1 MGANTHS
8 WLVLEP
14 YDNNIPTNLRKQ
26 YEAFGWKIHI
36 PVSPK
41 SLTHERDAEHAEV
54 YGIAKGGMLQRN
66 LPKLWHTRIESYLP
80 AHLFERVFHQRW
92 DGDDGYSQQDW
103 IDYINLL
110 MQNKQPLKMWHE
122 DTPHLRLKHM
132 CTDWCIRH
140 WEYKLL
146 PHDDIDFVLDLI
158 EWKEPKVI
166 LGEVVVNA
174 TEEKEPPKKKVEGG
188 GVHLLA
194 FGSYDDR
201 CVELGRVYSDDIG
214 GYATTPTGLEFG
226 YKNLADLK
234 KILKTAATN
243 WKELASTDMIMA
255 GFKPNVST
263 PMNVTFLGASAS
275 GYTMTVN
282 LTAVVS
288 GQGQLDPYGAKI
300 IASHLKPQIGAY
312 AEKALD
318 KVIGNGKKR
327 PNAFVRQV
335 NVTLGADMSMPSKG
349 GASLGSQAVAQK
361 SKQAGWVRES
371 HLWWDAWC
379 DKLSSRSDFTHAPAS
394 RTKTTVTR
402 IDVGGH
408 TIDYTVEFVFTPKV
422 IYKTMYKLRPTGGRD
437 RDMVYTKSQSWLTP
451 KENTIKASYKHYLK
465 TVAIE
470 EDKKVAGLNVERK
483 DAAALE
489 AQSAAAASSA
499 ARGDATANTTT
510 TGEKRIRAISLSDNG
525 GK

>member
-80 AHLFERVFHQRW
+80 AHIFERVFHQRW

-158 EWKEPKVI
+158 EWKEPKVV

-174 TEEKEPPKKKVEGG
+174 TEENEPPKKKVEGG

-201 CVELGRVYSDDIG
+201 CVELGRVYADDIG

-234 KILKTAATN
+234 KILKMVAEN
-243 WKELASTDMIMA
+243 WKKLSDSDIGLA
-255 GFKPNVST
+255 GFT
-263 PMNVTFLGASAS
+263 PHASEPLAVVLSWVKAS
-275 GYTMTVN
+275 GYTITVE
-282 LTAVVS
+282 LRAHVT
-288 GQGQLDPYGAKI
+288 GDRQLDPYGAKI
-300 IASHLKPQIGAY
+300 IANQLKAQMSAY
-312 AEKALD
+312 AEKGLD
-318 KVIGNGKKR
+318 KVITQGKKR
-327 PNAFVRQV
+327 PNGYARPV
-335 NVTLGADMSMPSKG
+335 NITLGADMSMPKEG

-394 RTKTTVTR
+394 RTKTTVTK
-402 IDVGGH
+402 IDTELGL
-408 TIDYTVEFVFTPKV
+408 IFYEVEFVFSPKV
-422 IYKTMYKLRPTGGRD
+422 IYKTMYKLRPTSGRD

-451 KENTIKASYKHYLK
+451 KENTIKASYKYYLK

-483 DAAALE
+483 DTATLE

-499 ARGDATANTTT
+499 ARGDMSPTTTT
-510 TGEKRIRAISLSDNG
+510 TGEKRIRAIVLEG

>member
-234 KILKTAATN
+234 KILKMVAEN
-243 WKELASTDMIMA
+243 WKKLSDSDIGLA
-255 GFKPNVST
+255 GFT
-263 PMNVTFLGASAS
+263 PHASEPLAVVLSWVKAS
-275 GYTMTVN
+275 GYTITVE
-282 LTAVVS
+282 LRAHVT
-288 GQGQLDPYGAKI
+288 GDRQLDPYGAKI
-300 IASHLKPQIGAY
+300 IANQLKAQMSAY
-312 AEKALD
+312 AEKGLD
-318 KVIGNGKKR
+318 KVITQGKKR
-327 PNAFVRQV
+327 PNGYARPV
-335 NVTLGADMSMPSKG
+335 NITLGADMSMPKQG
-349 GASLGSQAVAQK
+349 GASLASQAVAQK
-361 SKQAGWVRES
+361 SKRAGWVRES

-394 RTKTTVTR
+394 RTKTTVTK
-402 IDVGGH
+402 IDTELGL
-408 TIDYTVEFVFTPKV
+408 IFYEVEFVFTPKV

-451 KENTIKASYKHYLK
+451 KENTIKASYKYYLK

-483 DAAALE
+483 DTATLE
-489 AQSAAAASSA
+489 AQSAAVASSA
-499 ARGDATANTTT
+499 ARGDTTPNTTT
-510 TGEKRIRAISLSDNG
+510 TGAKRIRAISLSDKG

>member
-1 MGANTHS
+1 
-8 WLVLEP
+8 VLEP

-41 SLTHERDAEHAEV
+41 ALTHERDAEHAEV

-92 DGDDGYSQQDW
+92 DSDDGYSQQDW

-174 TEEKEPPKKKVEGG
+174 TEEEPPKKKVEGG

-201 CVELGRVYSDDIG
+201 CVELGRVYNDDIG

-234 KILKTAATN
+234 KILKMVAEN
-243 WKELASTDMIMA
+243 WKKLSDSDIGLA
-255 GFKPNVST
+255 GFT
-263 PMNVTFLGASAS
+263 PHASEPLAVVLSWVKAS
-275 GYTMTVN
+275 GYTITVE
-282 LTAVVS
+282 LRAHVT
-288 GQGQLDPYGAKI
+288 GDRQLDPYGAKI
-300 IASHLKPQIGAY
+300 IANQLKAQMSAY
-312 AEKALD
+312 AEKGLD
-318 KVIGNGKKR
+318 KVITQGKKR
-327 PNAFVRQV
+327 PNGYARPV
-335 NVTLGADMSMPSKG
+335 NITLGADMSMPAKG
-349 GASLGSQAVAQK
+349 GTSLASQAVAQK
-361 SKQAGWVRES
+361 SKGAGWSRES

-402 IDVGGH
+402 IDTELGL
-408 TIDYTVEFVFTPKV
+408 IFYEVEFVFTPKV

-451 KENTIKASYKHYLK
+451 KENTIKSSYKYYLK

-499 ARGDATANTTT
+499 ARGDATTNTTT
-510 TGEKRIRAISLSDNG
+510 TGEKRIRAIVLEG

>member
-41 SLTHERDAEHAEV
+41 ALTHERDAEHAEV

-92 DGDDGYSQQDW
+92 AGDDGYSQQDW

-174 TEEKEPPKKKVEGG
+174 TEENEPPKKKVEGG

-201 CVELGRVYSDDIG
+201 CVELGRVYADDIG

-234 KILKTAATN
+234 KILKMVAEN
-243 WKELASTDMIMA
+243 WKKLSDSDIGLA
-255 GFKPNVST
+255 GFT
-263 PMNVTFLGASAS
+263 PHASEPLAVVLSWVKAS
-275 GYTMTVN
+275 GYTITVE
-282 LTAVVS
+282 LRAHVT
-288 GQGQLDPYGAKI
+288 GDRQLDPYGAKI
-300 IASHLKPQIGAY
+300 IANQLKVQMSAY
-312 AEKALD
+312 AEKGLD
-318 KVIGNGKKR
+318 KVITQGKKR
-327 PNAFVRQV
+327 PNGYARPV
-335 NVTLGADMSMPSKG
+335 NITLGADMSMPKEAGTSL
-349 GASLGSQAVAQK
+349 ASQSVAQK
-361 SKQAGWVRES
+361 SKRAGWLRES

-379 DKLSSRSDFTHAPAS
+379 DKLSTRSDFTHAPAS
-394 RTKTTVTR
+394 RTKATVTK
-402 IDVGGH
+402 IDTELGL
-408 TIDYTVEFVFTPKV
+408 IFYEVEFVFTPKV

-437 RDMVYTKSQSWLTP
+437 RDMVYTKIQSWLTP
-451 KENTIKASYKHYLK
+451 KENTIKASYKYYLK

-483 DAAALE
+483 DAAALD

-499 ARGDATANTTT
+499 ARGDATPNATT
-510 TGEKRIRAISLSDNG
+510 TGEKRIRAIVLEG

>member
-92 DGDDGYSQQDW
+92 AGDDGYSQQDW

-166 LGEVVVNA
+166 LGDVVVNA
-174 TEEKEPPKKKVEGG
+174 TEENEPPKKKVEGG

-201 CVELGRVYSDDIG
+201 CVELGRVYADDIG

-234 KILKTAATN
+234 KILKMVAEN
-243 WKELASTDMIMA
+243 WKKLSDSDIGLA
-255 GFKPNVST
+255 GFT
-263 PMNVTFLGASAS
+263 PHASEPLAVVLSWVKAS
-275 GYTMTVN
+275 GYTITVE
-282 LTAVVS
+282 LRAHVT
-288 GQGQLDPYGAKI
+288 GDRQLDPYGAKI
-300 IASHLKPQIGAY
+300 IANQLKAQMSAY
-312 AEKALD
+312 AEKGLD
-318 KVIGNGKKR
+318 KVITQGKKR
-327 PNAFVRQV
+327 PNGYARPV
-335 NVTLGADMSMPSKG
+335 NITLGADMSMPKEAGTSL
-349 GASLGSQAVAQK
+349 ASQSVAQK
-361 SKQAGWVRES
+361 SKRAGWSRES

-379 DKLSSRSDFTHAPAS
+379 DKLSTRSDFTHAPAS
-394 RTKTTVTR
+394 RTKTTVTK
-402 IDVGGH
+402 IDTELGL
-408 TIDYTVEFVFTPKV
+408 IFYEVEFVFTPKV

-451 KENTIKASYKHYLK
+451 KENTIKASYKYYLK

-483 DAAALE
+483 DAAALG

-499 ARGDATANTTT
+499 ARGDATPNATT
-510 TGEKRIRAISLSDNG
+510 TGEKRIRAIVLEG

>member
-92 DGDDGYSQQDW
+92 DGDEGYSQQDW

-234 KILKTAATN
+234 KILKMVAEN
-243 WKELASTDMIMA
+243 WKKLSDSDIGLA
-255 GFKPNVST
+255 GFT
-263 PMNVTFLGASAS
+263 PHASEPLAVVLSWVKAS
-275 GYTMTVN
+275 GYTI
-282 LTAVVS
+282 AVELRAHVT
-288 GQGQLDPYGAKI
+288 GDRQLDPYGAKI
-300 IASHLKPQIGAY
+300 IANQLKAQMSAY
-312 AEKALD
+312 AEKGLD
-318 KVIGNGKKR
+318 KVITQGKKR
-327 PNAFVRQV
+327 PNGYARPV
-335 NVTLGADMSMPSKG
+335 NITLGADMSMPKEG
-349 GASLGSQAVAQK
+349 GASLGGQSVAQK
-361 SKQAGWVRES
+361 SKRSGWLRES

-394 RTKTTVTR
+394 RTKTTVTK
-402 IDVGGH
+402 IDTELGL
-408 TIDYTVEFVFTPKV
+408 IFYEVEFVFTPKV

-451 KENTIKASYKHYLK
+451 KENTIKASYKYYLK

-489 AQSAAAASSA
+489 AQSAAVASSA
-499 ARGDATANTTT
+499 ARGDATPNATT
-510 TGEKRIRAISLSDNG
+510 TGEKRIRAISLSDKG

>member
-1 MGANTHS
+1 
-8 WLVLEP
+8 
-14 YDNNIPTNLRKQ
+14 
-26 YEAFGWKIHI
+26 
-36 PVSPK
+36 
-41 SLTHERDAEHAEV
+41 
-54 YGIAKGGMLQRN
+54 
-66 LPKLWHTRIESYLP
+66 
-80 AHLFERVFHQRW
+80 
-92 DGDDGYSQQDW
+92 
-103 IDYINLL
+103 

-166 LGEVVVNA
+166 LDEVVVNA
-174 TEEKEPPKKKVEGG
+174 TEENEPPKKKVEGG

-201 CVELGRVYSDDIG
+201 CVELGRVYADDIG

-234 KILKTAATN
+234 KILKMVAEN
-243 WKELASTDMIMA
+243 WKKLSDSDVGLA
-255 GFKPNVST
+255 GFT
-263 PMNVTFLGASAS
+263 PHASEPLAVVLSWVKSS
-275 GYTMTVN
+275 GYTITVE
-282 LTAVVS
+282 LRAHVT
-288 GQGQLDPYGAKI
+288 GDRQLDPYGAKI
-300 IASHLKPQIGAY
+300 IANQLKAQMSAY
-312 AEKALD
+312 AEKGLD
-318 KVIGNGKKR
+318 KVITQGKKR
-327 PNAFVRQV
+327 PNGYARQV
-335 NVTLGADMSMPSKG
+335 NITLGADMSMPKQG
-349 GASLGSQAVAQK
+349 GASLASQAVAQK
-361 SKQAGWVRES
+361 SKRAGWLRES

-394 RTKTTVTR
+394 RTKTTVTK
-402 IDVGGH
+402 IDTELGL
-408 TIDYTVEFVFTPKV
+408 IFYEVEFVFSPKV

-451 KENTIKASYKHYLK
+451 KENTIKASYKYYLK

-489 AQSAAAASSA
+489 AQSATAVSSS
-499 ARGDATANTTT
+499 ARGDTTPNTTT
-510 TGEKRIRAISLSDNG
+510 TGEKRIRAIVLEG

>member
-255 GFKPNVST
+255 GFKPHTSE

-349 GASLGSQAVAQK
+349 GTSLGSQAVAQK
-361 SKQAGWVRES
+361 SKQAGWLRES

-451 KENTIKASYKHYLK
+451 KENTIKASYKYYLK

-483 DAAALE
+483 DTAALE

-499 ARGDATANTTT
+499 ARGDTTANTTT

>member
-26 YEAFGWKIHI
+26 YEAFGWNIHI

-54 YGIAKGGMLQRN
+54 YGIAKGGLLQRN

-92 DGDDGYSQQDW
+92 DSDDGYSQQDW

-158 EWKEPKVI
+158 EWREPKVI

-174 TEEKEPPKKKVEGG
+174 TEEGPPKKKVEGG

-201 CVELGRVYSDDIG
+201 CVELGRVYNDDIG

-243 WKELASTDMIMA
+243 WKELASKDMIMA
-255 GFKPNVST
+255 GFTPNVST
-263 PMNVTFLGASAS
+263 LMNVTFLGASAS

-312 AEKALD
+312 AEKGLD

-327 PNAFVRQV
+327 PNAFARQV
-335 NVTLGADMSMPSKG
+335 NVTLGADMSMPAKG
-349 GASLGSQAVAQK
+349 GTSLANQGVAQK

-379 DKLSSRSDFTHAPAS
+379 DKLSTRSDFTHAPAS

-408 TIDYTVEFVFTPKV
+408 TIDFAVEFVFTPKV

-437 RDMVYTKSQSWLTP
+437 RDMVYAKSQCWLTP
-451 KENTIKASYKHYLK
+451 KENTIKASYKYYLK

-499 ARGDATANTTT
+499 ARGDATTNTTT
-510 TGEKRIRAISLSDNG
+510 TGEKRIRAISLDG
-525 GK
+525 GGV

>member
-174 TEEKEPPKKKVEGG
+174 TEENEPPKKKVEGG

-234 KILKTAATN
+234 KILKMVAEN
-243 WKELASTDMIMA
+243 WKKLSDSDVGLA
-255 GFKPNVST
+255 GFT
-263 PMNVTFLGASAS
+263 PHASEPLAVVLSWVKAS
-275 GYTMTVN
+275 GYTITVE
-282 LTAVVS
+282 LRAHVT
-288 GQGQLDPYGAKI
+288 GDRQLDPYGAKI
-300 IASHLKPQIGAY
+300 IANQLKAQMSTY
-312 AEKALD
+312 AEKGLD
-318 KVIGNGKKR
+318 KVITQGKKR
-327 PNAFVRQV
+327 PNGYARPV
-335 NVTLGADMSMPSKG
+335 NITLGADMSMPKQG
-349 GASLGSQAVAQK
+349 GTSLASQAVPQK
-361 SKQAGWVRES
+361 SKRAGWLRES

-394 RTKTTVTR
+394 RTKTTVTK
-402 IDVGGH
+402 IDTELGL
-408 TIDYTVEFVFTPKV
+408 IFYEVEFVFTPKV

-451 KENTIKASYKHYLK
+451 KENTIKASYKYYLK

-489 AQSAAAASSA
+489 AQSAAASSA
-499 ARGDATANTTT
+499 ARGDATPNATT
-510 TGEKRIRAISLSDNG
+510 TGEKRIRAIVLEG

>member
-201 CVELGRVYSDDIG
+201 CVELGRVYADDIG

-255 GFKPNVST
+255 GFKPHTSE

-349 GASLGSQAVAQK
+349 GTSLGSQAVAQK
-361 SKQAGWVRES
+361 SKQAGWLRES

-451 KENTIKASYKHYLK
+451 KENTIKASYKYYLK

-483 DAAALE
+483 DTAALE

-499 ARGDATANTTT
+499 ARGDTTANTTT

>member
-41 SLTHERDAEHAEV
+41 SLTHERDSEHAEV

-92 DGDDGYSQQDW
+92 DGDEGYSQQDW

-174 TEEKEPPKKKVEGG
+174 TEENEPPKKKVEGG

-201 CVELGRVYSDDIG
+201 CVELGRVYADDIG

-234 KILKTAATN
+234 KILKMVAEN
-243 WKELASTDMIMA
+243 WKKLSDSDIGLA
-255 GFKPNVST
+255 GFT
-263 PMNVTFLGASAS
+263 PHASEPLAVVLSWVKAS
-275 GYTMTVN
+275 GYTITVE
-282 LTAVVS
+282 LRAHVTGDS
-288 GQGQLDPYGAKI
+288 QLDPYGAKI
-300 IASHLKPQIGAY
+300 IANQLKAQMSAY
-312 AEKALD
+312 AEKGLD
-318 KVIGNGKKR
+318 KVITQGKKR
-327 PNAFVRQV
+327 PNGYARPV
-335 NVTLGADMSMPSKG
+335 NITLGADMSMPKEG
-349 GASLGSQAVAQK
+349 GVSLGSQAVAQK
-361 SKQAGWVRES
+361 SKRAGWVRES

-394 RTKTTVTR
+394 RTKTAVTK
-402 IDVGGH
+402 IDTELGL
-408 TIDYTVEFVFTPKV
+408 IFYEVEFVFTPKV

-451 KENTIKASYKHYLK
+451 KENTIKASYKYYLK

-483 DAAALE
+483 DTATLE

-499 ARGDATANTTT
+499 ARGDMSPTTTT